1 MPSLKTANDIAVM
14 LSMAML
20 CTVVLRIAV
29 YANGADS
36 KNLAM
41 LNEKTMTNTDT
52 VYMDGLQLACR

>member
-29 YANGADS
+29 YANGAGS

-52 VYMDGLQLACR
+52 VYVDGLQLACR